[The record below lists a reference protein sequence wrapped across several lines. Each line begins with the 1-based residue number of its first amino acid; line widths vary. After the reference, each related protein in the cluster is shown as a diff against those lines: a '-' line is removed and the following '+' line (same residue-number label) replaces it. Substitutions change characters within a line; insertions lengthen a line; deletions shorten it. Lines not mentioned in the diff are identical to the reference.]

1 MFKNIDADIF
11 LYGHTHTTCINNKN
25 DKLYINCGSLGCPM
39 KSNIANAGILTINE
53 NEINYKQLNIEYDVS
68 EVIKEIEKIKFLF
81 YKEVLK
87 IFYGKE

>member
-68 EVIKEIEKIKFLF
+68 EVIKEIEKVKFPF